1 MSKKDIATILK
12 EGTPK
17 QRLLIVAEHIARGS
31 FDFNHPDLSENK
43 EPLLTDKEFTALSD
57 SFKTSQE
64 IRLYNKW
71 RQYDRVVRNS
81 LVNLQGLRF
90 EVKMHYSNLRGY
102 ILVWNAIENAEQL
115 VNSVLHEVKD
125 TKERIRIA
133 KGGAE
138 GVDLLFTDT
147 TIDPEGYLD
156 LKIDF
161 EKETYRYSGG
171 KPLKDKETRKT
182 KEYSLLEV
190 MNNVKKQATASA
202 ITFISWRQA
211 LLDYMDKRGFNIK
224 TYKDMI
230 RVISQDVYS
239 PIIGWE
245 KYLSE
250 SKNFITLRQS
260 NKETTP
266 KRVDKLKPLYSIT
279 PVVSELEVDKE
290 MYEHYMKNY
299 LEDE

>member
-1 MSKKDIATILK
+1 MSKKDVSTILK

-17 QRLLIVAEHIARGS
+17 QRLMILAEDIARRS
-31 FDFNHPDLSENK
+31 FEFKHPDLSENK
-43 EPLLTDKEFTALSD
+43 EPLLTEKEFTALSD

-102 ILVWNAIENAEQL
+102 ILVWNSIENAEQL
-115 VNSVLHEVKD
+115 ANSVLHEIKD

-147 TIDPEGYLD
+147 IIDPEGYLD

-161 EKETYRYSGG
+161 EKESYRDEEG

-202 ITFISWRQA
+202 ITYLSWRQA
-211 LLDYMDKRGFNIK
+211 LLDYMDKKGFNVK

-230 RVISQDVYS
+230 RVISEDVYS

-245 KYLSE
+245 KYISE
-250 SKNFITLRQS
+250 KKTFITGIPQ
-260 NKETTP
+260 
-266 KRVDKLKPLYSIT
+266 RVDKLKSIYSIT

-290 MYEHYMKNY
+290 IYEHYMKNY